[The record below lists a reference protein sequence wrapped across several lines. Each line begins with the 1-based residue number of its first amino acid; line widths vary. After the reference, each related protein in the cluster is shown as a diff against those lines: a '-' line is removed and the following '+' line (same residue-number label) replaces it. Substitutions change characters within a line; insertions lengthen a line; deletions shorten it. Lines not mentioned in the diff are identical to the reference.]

1 MPKCKPKPN
10 RRTKVGETKLKRM
23 QSKLKGS
30 LVEADIEINSGL
42 ISKSRRKLFI
52 TTTSKLLPDVTTSA
66 GRS

>member
-1 MPKCKPKPN
+1 
-10 RRTKVGETKLKRM
+10 M

-42 ISKSRRKLFI
+42 IGLGRKMTLI
-52 TTTSKLLPDVTTSA
+52 GTMSKLLPDATTRA